1 MNIRMLTAMTLLGLA
16 WAGPAAAGAMTI
28 LGESKAAD
36 CSRAALFGRDDDDSM
51 KACDTALAE
60 EPMDQLRKAS
70 TYINRGIIHM
80 RRRSFDLAQADFDAA
95 VTRKPYLGEGW
106 VNRGAL
112 LIGTKRFAEG
122 LADTSK
128 GLELGIGEPEKAY
141 YNRALAHEGL
151 NDPRSAYYDYQQA
164 LNLKPDWE
172 LPKKELA
179 RFTVT
184 RREN

>member
-1 MNIRMLTAMTLLGLA
+1 MKIGRLTAMTLLGLA

-36 CSRAALFGRDDDDSM
+36 CSRAALFGRDDDNSL
-51 KACDTALAE
+51 KTCDMALAE
-60 EPMDQLRKAS
+60 EPMDQMRKAS
-70 TYINRGIIHM
+70 TFINRGIIHM
-80 RRRSFDLAQADFDAA
+80 RRRSFDLAQADFDDA
-95 VTRKPYLGEGW
+95 VARKPRLGEGW

-112 LIGTKRFAEG
+112 LIGTRRFAEG

-128 GLELGIGEPEKAY
+128 GIELGIMEPEKAY
-141 YNRALAHEGL
+141 YNRALAYEGL

-164 LNLKPDWE
+164 LSLKPDWD

>member
-1 MNIRMLTAMTLLGLA
+1 MKIKLLMATLCIGMA
-16 WAGPAAAGAMTI
+16 WAGPAFAGAVTI

-36 CSRAALFGRDDDDSM
+36 CSRAALFGRADDESLNT
-51 KACDTALAE
+51 CDVALAE
-60 EPMDQLRKAS
+60 EPMDHFRKAS

-80 RRRSFDLAQADFDAA
+80 RRRSFDLAKADFDDAIL
-95 VTRKPYLGEGW
+95 RKPGLGEGW

-112 LIGTKRFAEG
+112 MIGAGRFAEG

-128 GLELGIGEPEKAY
+128 GLELGIMEPEKAY
-141 YNRALAHEGL
+141 YNRGLAYEGL

-164 LNLKPDWE
+164 LSLKPDWD
-172 LPKKELA
+172 LPKKELS

-184 RREN
+184 RRGN